1 MIHIITT
8 PLLTRYKVIYDDLA
22 IIPRNYPIL
31 FGNSLQQRPSFS
43 LYALLIAVLVH
54 IIVVL
59 LLMFIEKITPAPL
72 PPKEEK
78 PTESRFKVSLK
89 EQPKASKEALVK
101 NEIPKITKARPIPKG
116 EQLKTPTPQQPKQVP
131 KQSSATAQPTP
142 PVQETIPVPSEPKKA
157 FERHVAKEVATIERK
172 PQPKGLYDI
181 LSQADP
187 EAKAS
192 SKPSIK
198 INDSVKK
205 LYGDKFGEL
214 SEGEQKYILDNQE
227 TMRRITQAVLDRY
240 GRSRIP
246 DNLRVDE
253 TNTIE
258 FYLYPDGSIS
268 DIRYLKNSRF
278 AILDDTTKETI
289 ELAYAKYPRPAQ
301 KTYIRYRVW
310 YNLSGY

>member
-1 MIHIITT
+1 M
-8 PLLTRYKVIYDDLA
+8 A
-22 IIPRNYPIL
+22 IIPTITPYL
-31 FGNSLQQRPSFS
+31 ELSLQQRPSFS

-54 IIVVL
+54 IIVIL
-59 LLMFIEKITPAPL
+59 LLAFIEKITPVPPP

-78 PTESRFKVSLK
+78 VSESRFKLSLK
-89 EQPKASKEALVK
+89 EKPKAAKEALVK
-101 NEIPKITKARPIPKG
+101 NEIPKMTKARPMPKG

-131 KQSSATAQPTP
+131 KQTAPTVQSTPPIQPTV
-142 PVQETIPVPSEPKKA
+142 PVEPKKA
-157 FERHVAKEVATIERK
+157 FERHVAKEVATIEHK
-172 PQPKGLYDI
+172 PQPKKEKGLYDI

-187 EAKAS
+187 EVKSS
-192 SKPSIK
+192 SKSSIK

-227 TMRRITQAVLDRY
+227 VMRRITQGVLDRY

-258 FYLYPDGSIS
+258 FYLHPDGSIS

-289 ELAYAKYPRPAQ
+289 ELAYAQYPRPAQ

-310 YNLSGY
+310 YNLTGY

>member
-1 MIHIITT
+1 M
-8 PLLTRYKVIYDDLA
+8 
-22 IIPRNYPIL
+22 
-31 FGNSLQQRPSFS
+31 QQRPSFS

-54 IIVVL
+54 IIVIL
-59 LLMFIEKITPAPL
+59 LLAFIEKITPVPPP

-78 PTESRFKVSLK
+78 ASESRFKLSLK

-101 NEIPKITKARPIPKG
+101 NEIPKVTKARPMPKG
-116 EQLKTPTPQQPKQVP
+116 EQLKTPAPQQPKQVP
-131 KQSSATAQPTP
+131 RQTAATVQPTP
-142 PVQETIPVPSEPKKA
+142 PIQETVPVEPKRA

-172 PQPKGLYDI
+172 PQPKKEKGLYDI

-187 EAKAS
+187 EVKSS
-192 SKPSIK
+192 SKSSIK

-227 TMRRITQAVLDRY
+227 VMRRITQGVLDRY

-258 FYLYPDGSIS
+258 FYLHPDGSIS

-289 ELAYAKYPRPAQ
+289 ELAYAQYPRPAQ

-310 YNLSGY
+310 YNLTGY

>member
-1 MIHIITT
+1 M
-8 PLLTRYKVIYDDLA
+8 
-22 IIPRNYPIL
+22 
-31 FGNSLQQRPSFS
+31 QQRPSFS

-54 IIVVL
+54 IVVIL
-59 LLMFIEKITPAPL
+59 LLAFIEKITPTPPP
-72 PPKEEK
+72 PPKDEK
-78 PTESRFKVSLK
+78 ASESRFKVSLK
-89 EQPKASKEALVK
+89 EQPKASKEALIK
-101 NEIPKITKARPIPKG
+101 NNIPKITKARPLPKG
-116 EQLKTPTPQQPKQVP
+116 EQLTTPTPQQPKVQPKSVP
-131 KQSSATAQPTP
+131 QQSAPTAHPTP
-142 PVQETIPVPSEPKKA
+142 PVQEPTPPEPKKA

-187 EAKAS
+187 EVKTS
-192 SKPSIK
+192 STPSIK

-227 TMRRITQAVLDRY
+227 VMRRITQTVLDRY
-240 GRSRIP
+240 GSSRIP

-258 FYLYPDGSIS
+258 FYLHPDGSIS
-268 DIRYLKNSRF
+268 DIRYLKHSRF

-289 ELAYAKYPRPAQ
+289 ELAYAQYPRPAQ

-310 YNLSGY
+310 YNLRGY